1 MKIWFEVLKSADHSD
16 DLSLIIESSIQF
28 FQENLF
34 FQESIQKYFIY
45 KYILYYI
52 KYMDELMKK

>member
-1 MKIWFEVLKSADHSD
+1 LKSAAQAD
-16 DLSLIIESSIQF
+16 DLSLVIESSIQF

-34 FQESIQKYFIY
+34 FQESIQKYFKY

-52 KYMDELMKK
+52 KIY